1 MTPEAPEQTQGIT
14 LLGLGP
20 GDAHLL
26 TREAQDWL
34 ESIQEIYLRTE
45 QHPVVNSLPEHLVI
59 ISGDE
64 FYEQFA
70 AFEDVYEAI
79 ITTVLELGK
88 RPAGVTYAVPGDP
101 FVAEETCPEIYK
113 RAQEKGLPVRVIH
126 GLSFLEPT
134 FKALEN
140 DPFPD
145 LVLVDAMRLSMRQT
159 PGFSPTKPALIAQI
173 YSRMMASDVK
183 LTLMG
188 VYPDSHPV
196 KLVHGA
202 GTNEEIVE
210 SLPLHSIDHSPHL
223 GLLSSLFV
231 PPMSAHS
238 SFESFQEIIARLRAP
253 DGCPWDREQTHLSLR
268 PFLLEE
274 TYETLDAL
282 DHEDMAALKEELG
295 DLLLQIILHAQIAS
309 EDGDFTIHDVLEGI
323 GEKLIRRHPHVFS
336 RVQVEDVTGVIRN
349 WESIK
354 AEERRERHDESKNGK
369 LDGVPNALPA
379 LSQAQAVIDRV
390 KRDEFDVLDKEGDPT
405 ILVQRFNALQHPEVE
420 EIKVIFGKLLLSISV
435 FAYQHGMDSESL
447 LRETLA
453 RFRSRYSNME
463 ALAEKKGKSIVSLTL
478 DEKSVLWRQ
487 AGVDYNKGKSL
498 L

>member
-1 MTPEAPEQTQGIT
+1 MKTLDQAQGIT

-20 GDAHLL
+20 GDSRLL
-26 TREAQDWL
+26 TREALDWL
-34 ESIQEIYLRTE
+34 ESIHEIYLRTE
-45 QHPVVNSLPEHLVI
+45 QHPVVKSLPEHLII

-64 FYEQFA
+64 YYEEFA

-79 ITTVLELGK
+79 IMTVLELGK

-113 RAQEKGLPVRVIH
+113 RAQDQGLPVRVIH

-134 FKALEN
+134 FKALEI

-145 LVLVDAMRLSMRQT
+145 LVLADAMRMSMRQT
-159 PGFSPTKPALIAQI
+159 PGFSPTKPTLIAQI

-183 LTLMG
+183 LTLMS

-202 GTNEEIVE
+202 GTDEVQVE
-210 SLPLHSIDHSPHL
+210 SLPLHSIDQSPHL

-231 PPMSAHS
+231 PPLSVHS

-282 DHEDMAALKEELG
+282 DHVDMAALKEELG
-295 DLLLQIILHAQIAS
+295 DLLLQVFLHAQIAS

-336 RVQVEDVTGVIRN
+336 RVQVEGVPGVIRN

-390 KRDEFDVLDKEGDPT
+390 KRDEVDVLDQEGDPDK
-405 ILVQRFNALQHPEVE
+405 IIRRINAFQDHEAE
-420 EIKVIFGKLLLSISV
+420 ERDTLFGELLLSLSV
-435 FAYQHGMDSESL
+435 FGYKQGMDAESL

-453 RFRSRYSNME
+453 RFRNRYSIME
-463 ALAEKKGKSIVSLTL
+463 ALAEKMGAPIVSLTPE
-478 DEKSVLWRQ
+478 EKADLWQQ
-487 AGVDYNKGKSL
+487 AGYNKGKNL
-498 L
+498 

>member
-1 MTPEAPEQTQGIT
+1 MKTRETLKNTHGIT

-20 GDAHLL
+20 GDARML

-34 ESIQEIYLRTE
+34 ESIQEIYLRTRL
-45 QHPVVNSLPEHLVI
+45 HPTVEHLPEHLTI

-64 FYEQFA
+64 FYEEIGT
-70 AFEDVYEAI
+70 FEDVYKAI
-79 ITTVLELGK
+79 VATVLELGK
-88 RPAGVTYAVPGDP
+88 RPGGVTYAVPGNP

-113 RAQEKGLPVRVIH
+113 QAREEGLPVRVIH

-134 FKALEN
+134 FKALEI

-159 PGFSPTKPALIAQI
+159 PGFSPAKPALVAQI
-173 YSRMMASDVK
+173 YSRITASDVK
-183 LTLMG
+183 LTLMS
-188 VYPDSHPV
+188 VYPDTHPV

-210 SLPLHSIDHSPHL
+210 SLPLHEVDHSPHL

-238 SFESFQEIIARLRAP
+238 SFEAFQEIIARLRAP
-253 DGCPWDREQTHLSLR
+253 NGCPWDREQTHISLR

-282 DHEDMAALKEELG
+282 DREDMAELKEELG
-295 DLLLQIILHAQIAS
+295 DLLLQVILHAQISA
-309 EDGDFTIHDVLEGI
+309 EDGDFNIHDVLEGI

-336 RVQVEDVTGVIRN
+336 EVQVEGVSGVIQN
-349 WESIK
+349 WETIK
-354 AEERRERHDESKNGK
+354 AEERREKHDDIRNGK
-369 LDGVPNALPA
+369 LDGIPKALPA
-379 LSQAQAVIDRV
+379 LTQAQAVIERV
-390 KRDEFDVLDKEGDPT
+390 KRDEFEVLDKEGDP
-405 ILVQRFNALQHPEVE
+405 
-420 EIKVIFGKLLLSISV
+420 KVIEKRLAELLQTELEGTDLLGKLLLSICV
-435 FAYQHGMDSESL
+435 FVYKEGLDAESL
-447 LRETLA
+447 LREILA
-453 RFRSRYSNME
+453 RFRSRYSIME
-463 ALAEKKGKSIVSLTL
+463 VLAAEMGKSIITLTS
-478 DEKSVLWRQ
+478 DEKADLWQ
-487 AGVDYNKGKSL
+487 KAGDDYNKGMSL